1 MTVSSLTPHPEGR
14 GPIHNP
20 DFWLQ
25 DLRLGR
31 YAEILRNIGDP
42 VYRAERIT
50 TWFRTKRILAYVAGR
65 LGLPADGSVNEL
77 RDRLVGAGP
86 ALLPY
91 LGVAAFAPHKL
102 PVAILDAATAILP
115 PEDLAASQ
123 DAKGQY
129 DRLLLLLRILDA
141 RPEALAHVRGLHTW
155 HRHGG
160 AALTLGGRVPH
171 RRVGFLDFFTRENV
185 ERAAANVRLPRGVP
199 SVRYEMTIPRPSGD
213 VIVVLSRNL
222 RRAHTWSDDGR
233 HLSHGH
239 DEELIVLHFTDHGR
253 RVRVSAKTSELPRHL
268 AEAIASAWFQEE
280 CSYVDDLAPAEPASL
295 RRMVR
300 ALVTRQV
307 ESLRL
312 VEIAVRSAPLAGA
325 PELVMRAASL
335 DDDIAAAIDD
345 FEERV
350 GPLLDR
356 LDDVV
361 HLKVMFGGR
370 RIEVDFPHVGG
381 RPIARFADGRLDRHA
396 AEAFRDFV
404 GREFG
409 LPLHSM
415 EARCV

>member
-1 MTVSSLTPHPEGR
+1 MSLTPLPRPEDR
-14 GPIHNP
+14 GPIDNP

-31 YAEILRNIGDP
+31 YAEIVRNIGDP
-42 VYRAERIT
+42 TYRTERVT
-50 TWFRTKRILAYVAGR
+50 TWFRTKRILAYVAER
-65 LGLPADGSVNEL
+65 LGLPTDGSVTEL
-77 RDRLVGAGP
+77 RDRLVDAGP
-86 ALLPY
+86 DLLPY
-91 LGVAAFAPHKL
+91 LAVAAFAPHKL
-102 PVAILDAATAILP
+102 PVAILDAASTILS

-123 DAKGQY
+123 DGKGQH

-141 RPEALAHVRGLHTW
+141 RPEALAHVRGLHIW
-155 HRHGG
+155 HRNGG
-160 AALTLGGRVPH
+160 AALTLAGRPPH
-171 RRVGFLDFFTRENV
+171 RKLGFLDFLHRDNV
-185 ERAAANVRLPRGVP
+185 ERAIAGIRLPRGVP
-199 SVRYEMTIPRPSGD
+199 GVRFEMTIPRPGGD

-222 RRAHTWSDDGR
+222 RRAHHWSDDGR
-233 HLSHGH
+233 NLSHGH
-239 DEELIVLHFTDHGR
+239 DEELIVLHFADHGR

-268 AEAIASAWFQEE
+268 AEAIATAWFEEE

-295 RRMVR
+295 RRMVE

-307 ESLRL
+307 DGLRL
-312 VEIAVRSAPLAGA
+312 VELAVRSAPLKGA
-325 PELVMRAASL
+325 PELILRASSL
-335 DDDIAAAIDD
+335 DGDIAEAVHD

-361 HLKVMFGGR
+361 HLKVVFGGR

-381 RPIARFADGRLDRHA
+381 RPVARFADGRLDRHA
-396 AEAFRDFV
+396 AEAFRAFV

-415 EARCV
+415 ESRCV